1 MKTRTKNVV
10 CWVER
15 GFDALDVA
23 GFCQV
28 LSEAGSTW
36 NWRAYRIE
44 LASRTGGLVMSSAQY
59 EVPTLSFDQCTA
71 PNLVLV
77 AGGAH
82 VPSPTLPTD
91 PPERWSSPD
100 VEWVG
105 LRGGLLPIVA
115 TGRFAGVKVAA
126 NLHLQPRLLAAEPSL
141 RFVTDPFCSDAKLW
155 SCATADTTPAA
166 LALVQRHVGNSARR
180 AVETALGLAV
190 SFPPI
195 KVDLTPSQPAP
206 KRGEPQSGEPDPE
219 A

>member
-36 NWRAYRIE
+36 NWRAYRLE
-44 LASRTGGLVMSSAQY
+44 LTSRAGGLVMSSAQY
-59 EVPTLSFDQCTA
+59 EVPTLAFDDCT
-71 PNLVLV
+71 PPDVVIV

-82 VPSPTLPTD
+82 APSPNLPTD
-91 PPERWSSPD
+91 PPERWPSPD
-100 VEWVG
+100 LEWVG
-105 LRGGLLPIVA
+105 LRAGLLPIVA
-115 TGRFAGVKVAA
+115 TGRFGSAKVAA
-126 NLHLQPRLLAAEPSL
+126 SPRLQPRLLTAEPSL
-141 RFVTDPFCSDAKLW
+141 RFVTEPFCSDAKLW

-195 KVDLTPSQPAP
+195 RVELAPSPPAP
-206 KRGEPQSGEPDPE
+206 KPTPQLDESDPE
-219 A
+219 S